1 MRPDITSHH
10 SRIVVHVNIS
20 HVNELIDKTMQGWGH
35 SRGVTKPFSIASL
48 LSEFFKSCQN
58 TGCLFIIPFL
68 FRNSRRI
75 SSSPRPGKYECN
87 SNVLTCTFAKAP
99 REINGVYNHTQDI
112 FFQFQIHDFCLTIE
126 YGIPSVI
133 CGYDPSKGCSVSEFA
148 HQYIDESLTPQ
159 WSAAVTWRLNIV
171 RKVSNDV
178 GALTTVPTC

>member
-75 SSSPRPGKYECN
+75 SSSARPGKYECN

-159 WSAAVTWRLNIV
+159 WSAAVT
-171 RKVSNDV
+171 
-178 GALTTVPTC
+178 